1 MVKIAVV
8 MFYTEDYSIG
18 KHANQFN
25 KIYCD
30 KNNYDLFVYHDIP
43 EQLKKPIRH
52 SSWCKHYYL
61 NKHLEN
67 NKHDYVMWIDA
78 DAFFCNTSI
87 KIEHWIN
94 QSENKDYII
103 CRDAGYPYTNS
114 MVDLKGKNTL
124 PLLNSGVIIMKN
136 TENNKKILN
145 HILYDKLYEGNY
157 PIKRSRNIQTNMT
170 GWDQA
175 AVRHTYLKNIHNMK
189 ENTHIIVDTN
199 FNNNCLNVEEYVN
212 QGGYII
218 HMTNFKCKFQKKDSK
233 NIINSYKELYLSN
246 L

>member
-1 MVKIAVV
+1 
-8 MFYTEDYSIG
+8 
-18 KHANQFN
+18 
-25 KIYCD
+25 
-30 KNNYDLFVYHDIP
+30 
-43 EQLKKPIRH
+43 
-52 SSWCKHYYL
+52 
-61 NKHLEN
+61 
-67 NKHDYVMWIDA
+67 
-78 DAFFCNTSI
+78 
-87 KIEHWIN
+87 
-94 QSENKDYII
+94 
-103 CRDAGYPYTNS
+103 
-114 MVDLKGKNTL
+114 
-124 PLLNSGVIIMKN
+124 
-136 TENNKKILN
+136 
-145 HILYDKLYEGNY
+145 
-157 PIKRSRNIQTNMT
+157 MT

>member
-87 KIEHWIN
+87 KI
-94 QSENKDYII
+94 
-103 CRDAGYPYTNS
+103 
-114 MVDLKGKNTL
+114 
-124 PLLNSGVIIMKN
+124 
-136 TENNKKILN
+136 
-145 HILYDKLYEGNY
+145 
-157 PIKRSRNIQTNMT
+157 
-170 GWDQA
+170 
-175 AVRHTYLKNIHNMK
+175 
-189 ENTHIIVDTN
+189 
-199 FNNNCLNVEEYVN
+199 
-212 QGGYII
+212 
-218 HMTNFKCKFQKKDSK
+218 
-233 NIINSYKELYLSN
+233 
-246 L
+246 